1 MPEMQGQE
9 IGADPLGLP
18 GKDLKKKLTIPFR
31 GGEAKVF
38 PLPLRLSSPI

>member
-18 GKDLKKKLTIPFR
+18 GKDLEKELTIPFWAER
-31 GGEAKVF
+31 
-38 PLPLRLSSPI
+38 